1 LKFPLILAL
10 AFLSLWSSAS
20 AAQQVHV
27 IDGDTISIGEIRYR
41 LHGIDAP
48 ESGQKCND
56 GKGGTWR
63 CGDEATARLIE
74 MVGSSVP
81 ECESR
86 GNDDYGR
93 VIAICWAGGL
103 DLNAEM
109 VSTGYAWAFRRYSD
123 DYADI
128 EDRARGIE
136 VGIWRAPTQTA
147 WEFRDERWAVAAQEA
162 PEGCPIKGNIS
173 NNGHI
178 YHAPWSPWYDRT
190 KVSQE
195 KGERW
200 FCNELEAVQ
209 AGWRAPIWGR

>member
-1 LKFPLILAL
+1 MKFPPILAF

-48 ESGQKCND
+48 EAGQKCND
-56 GKGGTWR
+56 GKSGTWR

-109 VSTGYAWAFRRYSD
+109 VSSGYAWAFRRYSD
-123 DYADI
+123 DYANL
-128 EDRARGIE
+128 EDRIRGSG

-147 WEFRDERWAVAAQEA
+147 WAFRDERWAVAAQEA

-190 KVSQE
+190 KVSLE